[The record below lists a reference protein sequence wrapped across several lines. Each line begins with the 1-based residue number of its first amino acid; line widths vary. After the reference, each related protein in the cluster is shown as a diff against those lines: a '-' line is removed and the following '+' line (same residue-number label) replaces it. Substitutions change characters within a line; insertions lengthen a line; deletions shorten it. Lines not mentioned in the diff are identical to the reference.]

1 MGQYQQWLHYR
12 EVEQLLQAQ
21 LESLVKELA
30 QLQEQAQRL
39 QQHVQLLDHAPGSG
53 PTNGNVH
60 LLTDNPILQVL
71 AASMRAH
78 SVPGPGSSRA
88 GRIPSPP
95 PARPEKPPRGA
106 TVEKSNGISAAQA
119 NSASETISS
128 ALFGWSNL
136 PNFGPQEVPEE
147 EAMTNS
153 RAAQQQ
159 KQHLPPIPHT
169 DLVLLPED
177 MVTFIDQHALTDPRL
192 KLPHWLR
199 PITDAASANHPDTP
213 VDQETIRTNRLVQR
227 WIERW
232 GRQSLPNTSSE
243 GENQS

>member
-78 SVPGPGSSRA
+78 NVPGPGSSRT
-88 GRIPSPP
+88 GRMPSPP
-95 PARPEKPPRGA
+95 IARPEKPVRGA
-106 TVEKSNGISAAQA
+106 TVEKVNGKSAAQA
-119 NSASETISS
+119 SSASETISS

-147 EAMTNS
+147 ETMTNS

-192 KLPHWLR
+192 KLPQWLR
-199 PITDAASANHPDTP
+199 PITDAASANYPDTP
-213 VDQETIRTNRLVQR
+213 VDQETMRTNRLVQR

-232 GRQSLPNTSSE
+232 GRQSLPNTSPE

>member
-21 LESLVKELA
+21 LESLVKDLA

-39 QQHVQLLDHAPGSG
+39 QQGVQLLDHAPEPG

-88 GRIPSPP
+88 SRIPSPP
-95 PARPEKPPRGA
+95 PARPEKPVRGA
-106 TVEKSNGISAAQA
+106 DVEKMNGISAAQA
-119 NSASETISS
+119 NSTSETMSS

-136 PNFGPQEVPEE
+136 PNFGPQAVPEE
-147 EAMTNS
+147 EAITNR

-159 KQHLPPIPHT
+159 KQPLPQIPHT
-169 DLVLLPED
+169 DIVLLPED
-177 MVTFIDQHALTDPRL
+177 MVTFLDQHALTDPRIE
-192 KLPHWLR
+192 LPRWLR

-232 GRQSLPNTSSE
+232 GRQSLPNSSPE
-243 GENQS
+243 GESQS